1 MSDSTH
7 LTRRRVLQATA
18 AATAAGVGAV
28 GTAAAGHLEPEDCAE
43 VVDETGAYN
52 EGCPLADEVAT
63 LDEGEKVQVLDT
75 CNSDAV
81 QIAHS
86 TRPLLG
92 VWVKDDSRLQETT
105 C

>member
-1 MSDSTH
+1 MRMSDSNH

-18 AATAAGVGAV
+18 AASVGAV

-43 VVDETGAYN
+43 VVETAGAYD
-52 EGCPLADEVAT
+52 EGCPLADQVAT
-63 LDEGEKVQVLDT
+63 LDVGEEVQVLDR
-75 CNSDAV
+75 CDSDTV
-81 QIAHS
+81 QVAHR

-92 VWVKDDSRLQETT
+92 VWVKDGKLERTT